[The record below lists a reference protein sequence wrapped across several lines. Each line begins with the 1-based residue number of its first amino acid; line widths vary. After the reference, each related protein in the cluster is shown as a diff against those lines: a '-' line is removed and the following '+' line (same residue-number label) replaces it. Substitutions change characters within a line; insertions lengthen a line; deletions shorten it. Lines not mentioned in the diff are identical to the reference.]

1 MPLVL
6 VADDLEEGALEL
18 LRRRLEVRLR
28 TGLSP
33 QALLEEVSGCDGLIV
48 RSSTR
53 VTRAVIEAAPNLKVI
68 GRAGAGV
75 DNVDVEA
82 ATERG
87 IWVVNA
93 PDSNSIAVAE
103 HVFALMLAML
113 RRLPTAWDSLRRGE
127 WERGRFRGRELAGK
141 TLGILGLG
149 RIGSRVAERAAG
161 FGMRVCAHD
170 PFVSPEQAAHL
181 QVELMPLAKLL
192 ATADIV
198 SLHVPGSGTTTGL
211 IGPQQL
217 ALMKRGA
224 YLVNCARGAVVDE
237 AALLQALD
245 EGRLA
250 GAAID
255 VFAQEPPRDNPL
267 VRHPAV
273 LATPHIAG
281 MTEEAQQSVA
291 LAVAE
296 QVLDVIE
303 GRQPRYPVNAPALSP
318 EQLARI
324 GPHLDLARRL
334 GRLYAQIAEEPIAA
348 VEVALAGQAAEMETA
363 LIAAAALEG
372 LLSQA
377 SELHANLVNAR
388 VLARNRGISVS
399 ETTRAQAGPYS
410 SLVTLAITTP
420 SRRHL
425 LSGTLIHGQPY
436 LAVLDDF
443 AITFALAGALLY
455 TEHIE
460 QPGILG
466 RMGTLLGDHGV
477 NISFLQVGRRERGG
491 RGVMILGVDD
501 VLSPAVLQAVCKLPS
516 VLRARMV
523 CLPPL

>member
-6 VADDLEEGALEL
+6 VADDLEPAALDL
-18 LRRRLEVRLR
+18 LGQRLEVRLR
-28 TGLSP
+28 IGLSP
-33 QALLEEVSGCDGLIV
+33 QALIEQVADCDGLIV
-48 RSSTR
+48 RSGTR
-53 VTRAVIEAAPNLKVI
+53 VTRAVIEAAPRLKII
-68 GRAGAGV
+68 GRAGTGV

-113 RRLPTAWDSLRRGE
+113 RRLPSAWESLHRGE
-127 WERGRFRGRELAGK
+127 WERGRFRGQELAGK
-141 TLGILGLG
+141 TLGIVGLG
-149 RIGSRVAERAAG
+149 RTGSRVAERAAA
-161 FGMRVCAHD
+161 FGMEVRAHD
-170 PFVSPEQAAHL
+170 PFVSPEQAAL
-181 QVELMPLAKLL
+181 LGVELMSLAGLL

-198 SLHVPGSGTTTGL
+198 SLHVPGTGATTGL

-217 ALMKRGA
+217 RLMKRGA
-224 YLVNCARGAVVDE
+224 YLVNCARGSAVDE

-245 EGRLA
+245 EGHLR
-250 GAAID
+250 GAALD
-255 VFAQEPPRDNPL
+255 VFAEEPPCDSPL

-291 LAVAE
+291 LAVAQ
-296 QVLDVIE
+296 QVLDVVE
-303 GRQPRYPVNAPALSP
+303 GRQPRHPVNAPALSP

-334 GRLYAQIAEEPIAA
+334 GRLYAQIAEEPLAA

-363 LIAAAALEG
+363 LITSAVLEG

-377 SELHANLVNAR
+377 AEVNANLVNAR
-388 VLARNRGISVS
+388 VLARQRGISVS
-399 ETTRAQAGPYS
+399 ETTEAQAGPYS
-410 SLVTLAITTP
+410 SLVTLAVTTP
-420 SRRHL
+420 SQRHL
-425 LSGTLIHGQPY
+425 LSGTIMHGQPC

-443 AITFALAGALLY
+443 AVTFILAGTLLY

-460 QPGILG
+460 QPGVLG
-466 RMGTLLGDHGV
+466 RMGTLLGDNGI
-477 NISFLQVGRRERGG
+477 NISFLQVGRHQRGG
-491 RGVMILGVDD
+491 RGVMVLGVDD
-501 VLSPAVLQAVCKLPS
+501 MLSPAVLQAVCKLPS

-523 CLPPL
+523 CLPPP